1 MRREIALLVGTA
13 FWFASSHPLSG
24 ETPLPPGAEGRGADA
39 FYAINGS
46 LRGILLPME
55 DVRISSR
62 GAGVIS
68 RYLLE
73 EGQIVQ
79 KGDTL
84 LELNAEEER
93 AELKR
98 AEAARAGA
106 AAELAHA
113 REEHTRVEGLAKEG
127 VASQKQY
134 QEARFAME
142 AAQSKLQERE
152 AALEVARSRLEER
165 LVRSPIDGIFFKKL
179 KSVGESVDRFEVVAR
194 VVDLSLLQMVVYCDA
209 KLLGKYKVGD
219 QRQLE
224 LLEGPFAGV
233 KVNGK
238 VIYVD
243 SLLDPATGTFRVKL
257 ILEPSDKIVAGIS
270 ARLLLPGETSTA
282 QDAIVP

>member
-1 MRREIALLVGTA
+1 MHGRIWFLVGTA
-13 FWFASSHPLSG
+13 VWLSG
-24 ETPLPPGAEGRGADA
+24 AFCLSGRAAAPSDPAVRGADA

-62 GAGVIS
+62 GAGVIH

-79 KGDTL
+79 KGDAL
-84 LELNAEEER
+84 LELNSEEER
-93 AELKR
+93 AEISR

-113 REEHTRVEGLAKEG
+113 REEFARVEGLAKDG
-127 VASQKQY
+127 VSSQKQY
-134 QEARFAME
+134 QEAHFAVE
-142 AAQSKLQERE
+142 AAQSRLQERE
-152 AALEVARSRLEER
+152 AGLEVARNRLEER

-179 KSVGESVDRFEVVAR
+179 KSIGESVERFEVVAR

-209 KLLGKYKVGD
+209 HLLGRSKVGD
-219 QRQLE
+219 LRQIE
-224 LLEGPFAGV
+224 LLEGPFAGA
-233 KVNGK
+233 KVSAK
-238 VIYVD
+238 VAYVD

-257 ILEPSDKIVAGIS
+257 ILEPSEKTIAGIS

-282 QDAIVP
+282 QDATGP